1 MADFVHHSETRN
13 AVREL
18 ADPIADVVAF
28 NEIGSQRCGIA
39 TISEDGATRMRTDPA
54 REHECL
60 HSVFVKVF

>member
-1 MADFVHHSETRN
+1 MADFIHPSETRY

-39 TISEDGATRMRTDPA
+39 NISEDGATRMRTDPA
-54 REHECL
+54 REHE
-60 HSVFVKVF
+60 